1 MLIGMGLAC
10 SPKIYGA
17 VKAFKAFKGISKADR
32 KLVKSAL
39 ERRWERGDIYQPSIE
54 GRGAVIILQPT
65 ADAA

>member
-17 VKAFKAFKGISKADR
+17 VKAFKGISKADR